1 MIDLFT
7 LHHGD
12 CLEFLRTLPAGS
24 VDAVVTDPPYSEKT
38 HAGARTSI
46 DKKLIGFA
54 SITPDRLREVLAE
67 CGRVCRRWVVATVD
81 WRHIKDLEDNPPEG
95 LRFVRFGVWLKT
107 NGAPQ
112 FTGDRPATGWEAIVY
127 LHKDGEKLAWNGG
140 GHHGNFVL
148 PKVNGLHPTTKPL
161 PMVEKWLGWFTN
173 EGDTVLDPFTG
184 SGTTGVAC
192 MRTGRKFIGCE
203 IVKGYY
209 DIAKRRIEEAV
220 PLAKEAV

>member
-1 MIDLFT
+1 MNYT

-12 CLEFLRTLPAGS
+12 CLEILRTLPSGS
-24 VDAVVTDPPYSEKT
+24 VDCVVTDPPYSEKT
-38 HAGARTSI
+38 HAGARASI
-46 DKKLIGFA
+46 DKKLIGF
-54 SITPDRLREVLAE
+54 SHISQEDLRAVLVE

-81 WRHIKDLEDNPPEG
+81 WRHIKDLEDSPPAG

-140 GHHGNFVL
+140 GHHGSFVL
-148 PKVNGLHPTTKPL
+148 PKVNGKHPTTKPL
-161 PMVEKWLGWFTN
+161 PMVEKWINWFTA
-173 EGDTVLDPFTG
+173 EGDTILDPFMG

-192 MRTGRKFIGCE
+192 VQTGRKFIGCE
-203 IVKGYY
+203 IDEKYVE
-209 DIAKRRIEEAV
+209 IARRRIAEAV
-220 PLAKEAV
+220 PLEVVT